1 MNREYYENKIIKSL
15 QFTRTTN
22 QIEAYGIHKIVNMGW
37 ISCLWCNYFSHKLWK
52 CTAAQA
58 LNGIA

>member
-22 QIEAYGIHKIVNMGW
+22 QIEAYGIHKIVNMG
-37 ISCLWCNYFSHKLWK
+37 
-52 CTAAQA
+52 
-58 LNGIA
+58 